1 LFAYNDEP
9 HRFSPAEVDILIAA
23 IDNLKA
29 LDPAV
34 GSGAFPMGILH
45 KLVFILGKLDPR
57 NEKWKERQIQ
67 RVRDAMTTAERIED
81 ATIHENSLGELEQ
94 QVANIKEA
102 FEHNELDY
110 GRKLYLIENCIYGVD
125 TQVVGGGEAAEQD
138 KSKGVVPASRI
149 VAERPVTCQRHH
161 PRPMARAC

>member
-1 LFAYNDEP
+1 MVDEALIACLKTKLEAALPTAKDVEGRLRHLFAYNDEP
-9 HRFSPAEVDILIAA
+9 HQFTAPEVDALIAA
-23 IDNLKA
+23 IDGLKS

-67 RVRDAMTTAERIED
+67 RVQNTIKEAEKAED
-81 ATIHENSLGELEQ
+81 APRREKMVSDLEQ
-94 QVANIKEA
+94 QIAGINEA

-110 GRKLYLIENCIYGVD
+110 GRKLYLIENCI
-125 TQVVGGGEAAEQD
+125 
-138 KSKGVVPASRI
+138 
-149 VAERPVTCQRHH
+149 
-161 PRPMARAC
+161 